1 MRKFMEFNYIY
12 SIIKQKNEKI
22 KKKNWNN
29 FLNKLDFLF
38 LKEYK
43 IAITNLV
50 KHFQTQSL
58 WINSNVPAI
67 CLLLETT
74 PVRLADDLKTFG
86 LVVKSSLKR

>member
-1 MRKFMEFNYIY
+1 MV
-12 SIIKQKNEKI
+12 
-22 KKKNWNN
+22 
-29 FLNKLDFLF
+29 
-38 LKEYK
+38 
-43 IAITNLV
+43 ITNLV

-86 LVVKSSLKR
+86 LVVPRARVKETILTKHWTRLLTIELMSPAQISSD